1 MAISVNTNVP
11 SLIAQN
17 SLNKSL
23 NAMQKAMQQLTT
35 GLRINNA
42 GDDAAGL
49 VISENMKVQ
58 INGSNRAMD
67 NVQDAQNFAA
77 VAEGGMVTI
86 GDHLQRINELLIQ
99 GANDT
104 NSEDSRKAILVEVKQ
119 RLEDINVIAQSTQFN
134 GRTMLDGTFNPNDP
148 DRQFIVQIGAYSDTA
163 NPDNPLNTLDISG
176 AFTDCHL
183 STLGIGTTTDSGT
196 YDGIQLPAELDPDN
210 PAFNPLGDTFRN
222 YMDTIQAAVG
232 TISDARG
239 LLGGYLNRMTS
250 TYDNLSVTV
259 ENLTNAKGRI
269 TDTDVAEASSEMI
282 KQQILEQ
289 VSGSMLTQANQIPS
303 LALSLI

>member
-17 SLNKSL
+17 SLNRSL
-23 NAMQKAMQQLTT
+23 SAMEKAMQQLTT
-35 GLRINNA
+35 GKRINNA

-58 INGSNRAMD
+58 INGSNKAMD

-77 VAEGGMVTI
+77 VAEGGMITI

-104 NSEDSRKAILVEVKQ
+104 NSTESRKAILVEIKQ
-119 RLEDINVIAQSTQFN
+119 RLDDINIISQATQFN
-134 GRTMLDGTFNPNDP
+134 GRTMLDGSFDPNDP
-148 DRQFIVQIGAYSDTA
+148 DKQFIVQIGPYSDTA
-163 NPDNPLNTLDISG
+163 NPDNPLNTIDISG
-176 AFTDCHL
+176 AFADCHI
-183 STLGIGTTTDSGT
+183 SVLGIGTTTDSGT
-196 YDGIQLPAELDPDN
+196 VNGIMLPPELDPDD
-210 PAFNPLGDTFRN
+210 PAFDPTGDNFRL

-232 TISDARG
+232 TVTDARG
-239 LLGGYLNRMTS
+239 LLGGYLNRMTAN
-250 TYDNLSVTV
+250 YDNLSITV
-259 ENLTNAKGRI
+259 ENLTTAKSRI

-289 VSGSMLTQANQIPS
+289 VSGSMLTQANQLPS